1 MIKVFINTIPDKMFK
16 LNEAVIAR
24 DSSVIHK
31 LTHNIRGSIAIMSI
45 PFASEMLSELDELS
59 LDNSSFT
66 QLDLKFKEVDNIVNS
81 YCELYIDEFF
91 DKKELKI
98 A

>member
-1 MIKVFINTIPDKMFK
+1 
-16 LNEAVIAR
+16 
-24 DSSVIHK
+24 
-31 LTHNIRGSIAIMSI
+31 MSI